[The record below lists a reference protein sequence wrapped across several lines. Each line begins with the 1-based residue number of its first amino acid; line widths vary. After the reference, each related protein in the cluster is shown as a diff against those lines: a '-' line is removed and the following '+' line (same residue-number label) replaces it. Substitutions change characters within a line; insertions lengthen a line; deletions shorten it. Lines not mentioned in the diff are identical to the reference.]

1 MINQITEY
9 KDLNLKLYKVLRKM
23 GVSRNNVSLNTDIF
37 NDLLFDNYDM
47 NIFLFLIESKFN
59 IEVKDIDVV
68 RLTTIGH
75 TLHYIEEKLDVA

>member
-23 GVSRNNVSLNTDIF
+23 GVARNDVSLNTDIF

-47 NIFLFLIESKFN
+47 NIFLFLENASQ
-59 IEVKDIDVV
+59 
-68 RLTTIGH
+68 T
-75 TLHYIEEKLDVA
+75 